1 LKIYPDKT
9 KNEKRVLGFWT
20 STSLVVGNMIGSGIF
35 LLPSA
40 LAVYGGIS
48 IFGWM
53 FTTIGAILLALVFVN
68 LSSEFPNI
76 GGPYYY
82 ARKGF
87 GDFSGFIVAY
97 GYWISILCGNAAISV
112 ALVSYL
118 AMFIPAL
125 SKQPILGA
133 LGALVSLWILTF
145 INSADIRISGRV
157 QFITTV
163 LKILPLIAIA
173 FFGIFYFEPTHFI
186 PLNISGETSFTAITA
201 TAALTLWA
209 FLGLESA
216 TIPANNIKKPKR
228 TIPRATITGT
238 LIAALVYI
246 VATVSVMGIISPTDL
261 SNSNAPFADAAAQL
275 WGPVAGYIIAAAG
288 VVACF
293 GALNGW
299 ILLQGQIPLAAAI
312 DNLFPKKFAN
322 LSKAGTPVF
331 GLILSSILIS
341 LIMILNFTNGLV
353 EKFTFIILLATLA
366 TLVPYLFSTL
376 AQLKFIYLARNNKTL
391 IKLSIIT
398 ILAFLYSVWAVIGL
412 GIFTIIWG
420 VIFIATGI
428 PIFVWM
434 RTRRVKDH

>member
-1 LKIYPDKT
+1 MKLNPDKT
-9 KNEKRVLGFWT
+9 KDEKRVLGFWT

-40 LAVYGGIS
+40 LAFYGGIS

-76 GGPYYY
+76 GGPYFY

-125 SKQPILGA
+125 TQQPMVGA
-133 LGALVSLWILTF
+133 LGAIVNLWILTF
-145 INSADIRISGRV
+145 INSVGIRISGRV
-157 QFITTV
+157 QLITTV
-163 LKILPLIAIA
+163 LKILPLITIA
-173 FFGIFYFEPTHFI
+173 FFGIFYFDPSHFT
-186 PLNISGETSFTAITA
+186 PLNISNETSFTAITA
-201 TAALTLWA
+201 TATLTLWA

-216 TIPANNIKKPKR
+216 TIPADNIKNPKR

-238 LIAALVYI
+238 LIAAFVYI
-246 VATVSVMGIISPTDL
+246 FATVSVMSIISPSDL
-261 SNSNAPFADAAAQL
+261 YVSNAPFADAAARL
-275 WGPVAGYIIAAAG
+275 WGSVAGYVVAAAG

-299 ILLQGQIPLAAAI
+299 ILLQGQIPLAASI
-312 DNLFPKKFAN
+312 DNLFPKRFAN

-331 GLILSSILIS
+331 GLVLSSVLIS
-341 LIMILNFTNGLV
+341 IIMMMNFTKGLV
-353 EKFTFIILLATLA
+353 EKFTFVILLSTLA

-376 AQLKFIYLARNNKTL
+376 AQLKFIFSPRNNKNL
-391 IKLSIIT
+391 IKLLIIT
-398 ILAFLYSVWAVIGL
+398 VMAFLYSVWAVIGL
-412 GIFTIIWG
+412 GIYTIIWG
-420 VIFIATGI
+420 IIFIATGI
-428 PIFVWM
+428 PIYVWM
-434 RTRRVKDH
+434 RWRRMKA

>member
-1 LKIYPDKT
+1 MNTFPDKT
-9 KNEKRVLGFWT
+9 KSEKRVLGFWT

-35 LLPSA
+35 LLPAA

-68 LSSEFPNI
+68 LSREFPNI
-76 GGPYYY
+76 GGPYLY

-97 GYWISILCGNAAISV
+97 GYWVSILCGNAAISI

-118 AMFIPAL
+118 AIFIPTL
-125 SKQPILGA
+125 SEQPLLGA
-133 LGALVSLWILTF
+133 FGALVNLWFLTL
-145 INSADIRISGRV
+145 INSAGIRVAGRF

-163 LKILPLIAIA
+163 LKIFPLIAIA
-173 FFGIFYFEPTHFI
+173 FFGIFYFEANHFV
-186 PLNISGETSFTAITA
+186 PLNISSENSFTAITA

-216 TIPANNIKKPKR
+216 TIPADNIKNPKR
-228 TIPRATITGT
+228 TIPRATLTGT
-238 LIAALVYI
+238 LIAAFVYI
-246 VATVSVMGIISPTDL
+246 FATVSVMGIISPSDL
-261 SNSNAPFADAAAQL
+261 ANSNAPFADAATQM
-275 WGPVAGYIIAAAG
+275 WGSVAGYIVAAAG

-299 ILLQGQIPLAAAI
+299 ILLQGQMPLAAAI
-312 DNLFPKKFAN
+312 DNLFPKRFAN
-322 LSKAGTPVF
+322 LSKVGTPVF
-331 GLILSSILIS
+331 GLILSSVLIS
-341 LIMILNFTNGLV
+341 LIMMMNFTQGLV
-353 EKFTFIILLATLA
+353 EKFTFVILLATLA

-376 AQLKFIYLARNNKTL
+376 AQLKFIYLARNNKKL
-391 IKLSIIT
+391 IKLLIIT

-412 GIFTIIWG
+412 GTYTIIWG
-420 VIFIATGI
+420 VIFISTGI
-428 PIFVWM
+428 PIFIWM
-434 RTRRVKDH
+434 RSRRTKD

>member
-1 LKIYPDKT
+1 LNTNPDKT
-9 KNEKRVLGFWT
+9 KSEKRVLGFWT

-68 LSSEFPNI
+68 LSREFPNI
-76 GGPYYY
+76 GGPYFY

-125 SKQPILGA
+125 SEQPILGA
-133 LGALVSLWILTF
+133 LGALVNLWILTF
-145 INSADIRISGRV
+145 INSVGVRISGRV

-173 FFGIFYFEPTHFI
+173 FFGIFYFEANHFI
-186 PLNISGETSFTAITA
+186 PLNISSETSFTAITA

-216 TIPANNIKKPKR
+216 TIPADNIKNPKR

-238 LIAALVYI
+238 LIAAFIYI
-246 VATVSVMGIISPTDL
+246 FATVSVMGIISPSDL

-275 WGPVAGYIIAAAG
+275 WGSVAGYVVAAAG

-312 DNLFPKKFAN
+312 DNLFPKRFAN

-331 GLILSSILIS
+331 GLILSSVLIS
-341 LIMILNFTNGLV
+341 LIMMMNFTQGLV
-353 EKFTFIILLATLA
+353 EKFTFVILLATLA

-376 AQLKFIYLARNNKTL
+376 AQLKFIYLTRNNKKL
-391 IKLSIIT
+391 IKLLIIT
-398 ILAFLYSVWAVIGL
+398 TLAFLYSVWAVIGL
-412 GIFTIIWG
+412 GIYSVFWG
-420 VIFIATGI
+420 TIFIATGT
-428 PIFVWM
+428 PIYVWM
-434 RTRRVKDH
+434 RTRSVKD

>member
-1 LKIYPDKT
+1 LKINPDKT
-9 KNEKRVLGFWT
+9 KDEKRVLGFWT

-40 LAVYGGIS
+40 LAFYGGIG

-53 FTTIGAILLALVFVN
+53 FTTLGAILLSLVFVN
-68 LSSEFPNI
+68 LSHEFPKI
-76 GGPYYY
+76 GGPYFY

-112 ALVSYL
+112 AQVSYL
-118 AMFIPAL
+118 AIFIPAL
-125 SKQPILGA
+125 SEQPIFGA
-133 LGALVSLWILTF
+133 FGALVNLWILTF
-145 INSADIRISGRV
+145 INSAGVRISGRV

-163 LKILPLIAIA
+163 LKILPLIVIA
-173 FFGIFYFEPTHFI
+173 FFGIFYFEANHFI
-186 PLNISGETSFTAITA
+186 PLNISSETPFTAITA
-201 TAALTLWA
+201 TATLTLWA

-216 TIPANNIKKPKR
+216 TIPADNIKDPKR
-228 TIPRATITGT
+228 TIPKATITGT
-238 LIAALVYI
+238 LIAAFVYI
-246 VATVSVMGIISPTDL
+246 FATVSVMGIISPTDL
-261 SNSNAPFADAAAQL
+261 SVSNAPFADAAAQV
-275 WGPVAGYIIAAAG
+275 WGSVAGYVVAAAG

-299 ILLQGQIPLAAAI
+299 ILLQGQIPLAASI
-312 DNLFPKKFAN
+312 DKLFPKRFAN

-331 GLILSSILIS
+331 GLVLSSVLIS
-341 LIMILNFTNGLV
+341 IIMMMNFTKGLV
-353 EKFTFIILLATLA
+353 EKFTFVILLATLA

-376 AQLKFIYLARNNKTL
+376 AQLKFIYLTRNNKKL
-391 IKLSIIT
+391 IKLLIIT

-412 GIFTIIWG
+412 GMYTIIWG

-428 PIFVWM
+428 PIYFWM
-434 RTRRVKDH
+434 SRRRTKD